1 MKKILQVVPDEKFID
16 GTIEFFD
23 NSFTENTYV
32 ILDRQQPFQYI
43 KRHPDR
49 VLALTSKKFLA
60 FVYNKDFDLIIF
72 HQLWFSQYRLVIG
85 LPKHIKVVW
94 SSFGIDIYSGQG
106 VLPPLYEIDLYK
118 PITKTLV
125 KCENTIKNHPLYVI
139 CKKLVYYFYDRRIQ
153 NKVLNRID
161 YMATVLPIE
170 YERIKQKTGFSAKY
184 FPFQY
189 VSPQTICKG
198 VWIENTA
205 SNILLGNSAVAT
217 NNHLDVVELLKE
229 RGITNECVVPCA
241 YGNYDYMIKLQE
253 KCKDMSNLQF
263 LLDFMPYN
271 EYKQLIRSCRVA
283 VFGHLRQQAIG
294 NVIAAMLQG
303 SKVFLWRDSVA
314 YQYFKSEGYCVYTIE
329 EDLTIQNIEELM
341 TETERELNRSKL
353 EKMFAYTNVKK
364 RIDDVLKQMN
374 I

>member
-23 NSFTENTYV
+23 SSFSENTYV
-32 ILDRQQPFQYI
+32 ILDIQKPFKYI
-43 KRHPDR
+43 KRHCDR
-49 VLALTSKKFLA
+49 VLSIASEEFHT
-60 FVYNKDFDLIIF
+60 FVIDRDFDMIIF

-85 LPKHIKVVW
+85 LPKYIKVVW
-94 SSFGIDIYSGQG
+94 SSFGIDIYSSQG
-106 VLPPLYEIDLYK
+106 VLPPLYEINLYK
-118 PITKTLV
+118 SITKALL
-125 KCENTIKNHPLYVI
+125 KGKHTIKNHPLYVI
-139 CKKLVYYFYDRRIQ
+139 CKKIVYYFHHKMIQ
-153 NKVLNRID
+153 NRMLNRID

-170 YERIKQKTGFSAKY
+170 YEKIKQKTRFTAKY

-189 VSPQTICKG
+189 VSPGTTCRG

-205 SNILLGNSAVAT
+205 SKILLGNSAVAT
-217 NNHLDVVELLKE
+217 NNHLDIVELLRE

-241 YGNYDYMIKLQE
+241 YGDYNYMIKLQE
-253 KCKDMSNLQF
+253 KCKHVSNLHF
-263 LLDFMPYN
+263 LLDFMPYS
-271 EYKQLIRSCRVA
+271 EYMQLIRSCRIA
-283 VFGHLRQQAIG
+283 IFGHLRQQAIG
-294 NVIAAMLQG
+294 NIVIAMLQG
-303 SKVFLWRDSVA
+303 SKVFLYRDSVA